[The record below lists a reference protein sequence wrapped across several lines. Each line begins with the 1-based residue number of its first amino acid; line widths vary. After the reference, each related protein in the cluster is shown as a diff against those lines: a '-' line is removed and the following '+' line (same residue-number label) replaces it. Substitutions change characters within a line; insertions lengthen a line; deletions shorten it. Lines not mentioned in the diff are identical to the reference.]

1 MEELL
6 DLMIDGDS
14 PSEISD
20 TIKDILY
27 AKAADKIE
35 QFRPEVAQSLFS
47 TDDWLSIGYGSFLI
61 LQNLLFNNTTH

>member
-20 TIKDILY
+20 TIKDILC

-35 QFRPEVAQSLFS
+35 QYRPEVAKSLFS
-47 TDDWLSIGYGSFLI
+47 SED
-61 LQNLLFNNTTH
+61 

>member
-6 DLMIDGDS
+6 DLMIDDES

-20 TIKDILY
+20 TIKDILF

-35 QFRPEVAQSLFS
+35 EYRPEVAQALFKS
-47 TDDWLSIGYGSFLI
+47 EE
-61 LQNLLFNNTTH
+61 

>member
-27 AKAADKIE
+27 VKAADKIE
-35 QFRPEVAQSLFS
+35 QYRPKVAQSLFS
-47 TDDWLSIGYGSFLI
+47 TDE
-61 LQNLLFNNTTH
+61 